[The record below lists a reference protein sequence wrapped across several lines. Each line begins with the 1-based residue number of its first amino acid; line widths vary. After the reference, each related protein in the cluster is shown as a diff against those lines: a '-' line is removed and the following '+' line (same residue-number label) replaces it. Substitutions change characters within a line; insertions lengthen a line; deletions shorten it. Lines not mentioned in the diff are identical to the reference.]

1 MPRFFNSNKAAAS
14 DMAVVNTRRPGT
26 VQGFIVPVS
35 RGDLGNFIVHPTS
48 G

>member
-1 MPRFFNSNKAAAS
+1 MARFFKSNKAAAS
-14 DMAVVNTRRPGT
+14 DLAIVNSRRPGT

>member
-1 MPRFFNSNKAAAS
+1 MARFTKSNKVAAR

-26 VQGFIVPVS
+26 VKGFIVPVS

>member
-1 MPRFFNSNKAAAS
+1 MARFTKSNKAAAK
-14 DMAVVNTRRPGT
+14 DMAIIDARRPGI

-35 RGDLGNFIVHPTS
+35 RGDLGNFFIHPTS

>member
-1 MPRFFNSNKAAAS
+1 MSRFTKSNRVAAEE
-14 DMAVVNTRRPGT
+14 MAVVNARRPGT

-35 RGDLGNFIVHPTS
+35 RRDFGNFIVHPTS